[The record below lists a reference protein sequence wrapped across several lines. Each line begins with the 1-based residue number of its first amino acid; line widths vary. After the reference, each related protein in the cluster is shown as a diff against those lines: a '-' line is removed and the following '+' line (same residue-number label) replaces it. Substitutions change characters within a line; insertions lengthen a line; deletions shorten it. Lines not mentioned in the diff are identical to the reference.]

1 MIIFGFGGSAVTNRG
16 AVWPATCGNCHN
28 QVLLH
33 HITTHASFRLFF
45 VQIVPYNRRH
55 YLLCPICQKGIR
67 LKSVALPQVEIA
79 KQLLVRARMGQ
90 ISEQQYNEEL
100 ARVRSTPLP
109 LADAPAIEGWSG
121 E

>member
-1 MIIFGFGGSAVTNRG
+1 MIIFGFGGSKLTNRG
-16 AVWPATCGNCHN
+16 AVWPATCTNCHN

-45 VQIVPYNRRH
+45 VPIVPYNRRH

-67 LKSVALPQVEIA
+67 LKSIALPQVEAA
-79 KQLLVRARMGQ
+79 KQLLVRVRLGE
-90 ISEQQYNEEL
+90 ITEQQYEEEL
-100 ARVRSTPLP
+100 TKLRNAPLP
-109 LADAPAIEGWSG
+109 PTELPAIEGWSS